1 MKLSNKPYLK
11 NWLDR
16 CKKVEALFLGAWSA
30 LGLRGQIN
38 ITFLIVFALKALALY
53 GIVLLAVLGHED
65 KLETY
70 AQLKYTVKNPPT
82 PKLSLNV
89 DNIFDEKTLKFTHF
103 ECSLAPPSVIY
114 VLKSDFAVD
123 GDDLL
128 SLFQVR
134 NSSCPDSP
142 DFIFNASEK
151 IMAHFIEKDT
161 AAYTHRMDLDR
172 IARIELGY
180 GEN

>member
-1 MKLSNKPYLK
+1 MKLRNKLKMKPYFK

-16 CKKVEALFLGAWSA
+16 RKKADSDLLSFSQYTL
-30 LGLRGQIN
+30 Q
-38 ITFLIVFALKALALY
+38 FLIYALLMIALMFLSAA
-53 GIVLLAVLGHED
+53 GDNERCSVELLA
-65 KLETY
+65 KLP
-70 AQLKYTVKNPPT
+70 YTVKNPPT
-82 PKLSLNV
+82 AELSLNV

-142 DFIFNASEK
+142 DFIFNASFWS
-151 IMAHFIEKDT
+151 MAYFIEKDT
-161 AAYTHRMDLDR
+161 AAYTHRMDLGR

>member
-1 MKLSNKPYLK
+1 MKLRNKLKMKPYFK

-16 CKKVEALFLGAWSA
+16 RKKAALDLLWMYFLFFVSLLIPA
-30 LGLRGQIN
+30 LVGVIAFFYIAVDDERRN
-38 ITFLIVFALKALALY
+38 EE
-53 GIVLLAVLGHED
+53 LLA
-65 KLETY
+65 KFP
-70 AQLKYTVKNPPT
+70 YTVKNPPT
-82 PKLSLNV
+82 AELSLNV

-142 DFIFNASEK
+142 DFIFNAPLWS
-151 IMAHFIEKDT
+151 MAHFIEKDT

-172 IARIELGY
+172 LDRIARIELGY
-180 GEN
+180 GES